1 MATRKVKR
9 FNGMTGSDVSEFAG
23 TPEND
28 SNAGMKEAYD
38 ADIEARGEEILKGM
52 RDKAAAAPTTFKEAF
67 AAARGAGDKTF
78 EFNGKKYT
86 TEMAKPA
93 SKPATATTTTTKT
106 EVKATPKYESSYDRS
121 RREDREA
128 GRDFDSMVS
137 KLKDRIATAG
147 SRGKAL
153 PLKSTKSESGYTGMG
168 STKLAKG
175 GMTASR
181 RADGIAQRG
190 KTRGRYL

>member
-9 FNGMTGSDVSEFAG
+9 YNGMTGSDVSEFAG

-38 ADIEARGEEILKGM
+38 ASVAEP
-52 RDKAAAAPTTFKEAF
+52 KAEAAPAKAPSFKEAF
-67 AAARGAGDKTF
+67 ASARGAGDKTF
-78 EFNGKKYT
+78 EWNGKKYT
-86 TEMAKPA
+86 TEVAKPA
-93 SKPATATTTTTKT
+93 AKPAASTA
-106 EVKATPKYESSYDRS
+106 KAEPKAEAKPAAKYESSYDRS

-128 GRDFDSMVS
+128 GRDFDSLVG

-153 PLKSTKSESGYTGMG
+153 PLKSTKSESGNSFMG
-168 STKLAKG
+168 ATKMKSG
-175 GMTASR
+175 GKVGSASSR
-181 RADGIAQRG
+181 GDGIAMRG
-190 KTRGRYL
+190 KTRGKYL